1 MSTKRI
7 LILLLSV
14 LMLLCL
20 ALSACG
26 GEEEESSSKAPVSES
41 SEASSKAES
50 SKEESMEESSE
61 EASSEIFI
69 SDIELPSE
77 PESSEEASSEE
88 ESSEAESS
96 EEESVEESS
105 EESSEA
111 ESSEEESMEESSEE
125 SIPDTDPYRDGEG
138 NYTLNDLEMPAFE
151 FPDTLFTVCVYGDA
165 MQKTYYSEEIGY
177 GIYNTRIENYIKIR
191 NNLLAQDYGVEIQA
205 YRVNDVFETLLND
218 AMAGTV
224 DYDAAMPFLSDA
236 IALGQ
241 ENLLY
246 DLNDFAGTIHLEA
259 PWWDQKANAVLSF
272 DGKQYFAVGDV
283 TFSHKKASAA
293 VLFNKTLAYDLDVD
307 FYSMV
312 GQNKWTLDTMY
323 ETGKLLAADLD
334 GIPGMGL
341 TDTWGTVGTYNSSL
355 YHYIASGKQLIT
367 IGVGGTPK
375 ATLGDA
381 TALTTLLKIQQTLL
395 GKTDSVL
402 PMESLEGEVAD
413 YTKAGKEIFESGRA
427 LFFVDT
433 LASVASLRK
442 GEKVEF
448 GILPMPLQT
457 ASQKSY
463 YTPVMGQ
470 YAYGICIPK
479 NVSDAAFSAY
489 MTEALACYSKNSVS
503 PEYEEGLLRSTN
515 YADWDSRAMLEII
528 FGNMVY
534 DLGMIHGMGGA
545 GEVITNLYRDGST
558 AVASAVYG
566 ILPDI
571 EAAITEYQS
580 LYRD

>member
-125 SIPDTDPYRDGEG
+125 SIPDTDSYRDNEG

-224 DYDAAMPFLSDA
+224 DYDAAMPFLPDA

-241 ENLLY
+241 EQLLY

-283 TFSHKKASAA
+283 TISHKK
-293 VLFNKTLAYDLDVD
+293 VIKMLCGF
-307 FYSMV
+307 
-312 GQNKWTLDTMY
+312 
-323 ETGKLLAADLD
+323 
-334 GIPGMGL
+334 
-341 TDTWGTVGTYNSSL
+341 
-355 YHYIASGKQLIT
+355 IT
-367 IGVGGTPK
+367 TFTP
-375 ATLGDA
+375 
-381 TALTTLLKIQQTLL
+381 
-395 GKTDSVL
+395 
-402 PMESLEGEVAD
+402 
-413 YTKAGKEIFESGRA
+413 
-427 LFFVDT
+427 
-433 LASVASLRK
+433 
-442 GEKVEF
+442 
-448 GILPMPLQT
+448 
-457 ASQKSY
+457 
-463 YTPVMGQ
+463 
-470 YAYGICIPK
+470 
-479 NVSDAAFSAY
+479 
-489 MTEALACYSKNSVS
+489 
-503 PEYEEGLLRSTN
+503 
-515 YADWDSRAMLEII
+515 
-528 FGNMVY
+528 
-534 DLGMIHGMGGA
+534 
-545 GEVITNLYRDGST
+545 ITNKNIVFHIYYL
-558 AVASAVYG
+558 
-566 ILPDI
+566 II
-571 EAAITEYQS
+571 
-580 LYRD
+580 

>member
-50 SKEESMEESSE
+50 SKEESLEESSE
-61 EASSEIFI
+61 EESSEIFI

-88 ESSEAESS
+88 ESSEEESS
-96 EEESVEESS
+96 EEESIEESS
-105 EESSEA
+105 EEESSEA
-111 ESSEEESMEESSEE
+111 ESSEETSEE

-151 FPDTLFTVCVYGDA
+151 FPDTLFTVCVYGNA

-177 GIYNTRIENYIKIR
+177 GIYNTRIENYVKIR
-191 NNLLAQDYGVEIQA
+191 NNRLAQDYGVEIQA
-205 YRVNDVFETLLND
+205 YRVNDVFETLMND

-241 ENLLY
+241 EQLLY

-259 PWWDQKANAVLSF
+259 PWWDQKANSVLSF

-283 TFSHKKASAA
+283 TISHKKASAA
-293 VLFNKTLAYDLDVD
+293 VLFNKTLAYDLDMD
-307 FYSMV
+307 FYSLV
-312 GQNKWTLDTMY
+312 EQKKWTIDTMY

-334 GIPGMGL
+334 GTPGMGV
-341 TDTWGTVGTYNSSL
+341 TDTWGTVGTYDSSL

-381 TALTTLLKIQQTLL
+381 TALTTLLKIQQILL
-395 GKTDSVL
+395 ANGDSVL
-402 PMESLEGEVAD
+402 PMESLADEVAD

-427 LFFVDT
+427 LFYVDT

-448 GILPMPLQT
+448 GILPMPLQS

-489 MTEALACYSKNSVS
+489 MVEALACYSKNSVS

-528 FGNMVY
+528 FDNMVY
-534 DLGMIHGMGGA
+534 DLGVIHGMGGA
-545 GEVITNLYRDGST
+545 GDVITGLYRDGST

-571 EAAITEYQS
+571 EAAIAEYQS